1 MLWMDHEE
9 YLEMECDEHCRDDGP
24 MDMDNAM
31 NDAPP
36 SEEGHEKSHAGG
48 DHEGF

>member
-1 MLWMDHEE
+1 MAHEE
-9 YLEMECDEHCRDDGP
+9 YLAMECDESGRDDGP

-36 SEEGHEKSHAGG
+36 GEEGHEISHAGG